1 MLPTCWGGTP
11 GFEDQDAFR
20 LLALLLDKLLRGGR
34 GSRPAKQDGL
44 TVSVMELRA
53 LAVRSRIVMPCAWQ
67 LAAQITQ
74 PAGPP
79 AGWMW

>member
-1 MLPTCWGGTP
+1 M
-11 GFEDQDAFR
+11 
-20 LLALLLDKLLRGGR
+20 ALLLDKLLREGR

-53 LAVRSRIVMPCAWQ
+53 LAVRSRIVMPWCV
-67 LAAQITQ
+67 AAGGANHATSW
-74 PAGPP
+74 ATP